1 MTTASVTCAE
11 DREQM
16 AGDMTLSPLRP
27 VAEGRGYSMPEVR
40 GSCQK
45 SSDRPFVSG
54 RNSMVQTTLIRVKMN
69 GYHRPA

>member
-11 DREQM
+11 DSEQM
-16 AGDMTLSPLRP
+16 AGDP
-27 VAEGRGYSMPEVR
+27 VAAPPCGRGARLLDAEVR

-69 GYHRPA
+69 GYHSPA